1 MIGTFALFDI
11 VNFVTPVK
19 RIAPALLLVLVAP
32 VISPWP
38 AFGIGAAAIVMSLLA
53 SNPFSA
59 DERGHLDTLYAT
71 LPISRRS
78 IVVARYLA
86 LVLLYVAV
94 ALLATVAVI
103 VVTISQGKIV
113 DFVSLGAVNGASL
126 LVFTIALAV
135 QLPFFFSV
143 GFTRARLMTF
153 IPVVVVVGGAA
164 IASQTGM
171 LEHTDVVS
179 EIGRHLDILWVSTPI
194 VAAIALAASIAISS
208 ARYGR
213 RAL

>member
-1 MIGTFALFDI
+1 MIGTFARFDI
-11 VNFVTPVK
+11 INFVTPVK

-32 VISPWP
+32 AISPWP

-53 SNPFSA
+53 SNPFAA
-59 DERGHLDTLYAT
+59 DERGRLDTLYAT

-78 IVVARYLA
+78 IVISRYLA
-86 LVLLYVAV
+86 LVVLYVAV
-94 ALLATVAVI
+94 ALIATIAVI
-103 VVTISQGKIV
+103 VVTVSQGKPV
-113 DFVSLGAVNGASL
+113 DFVLLGAVNVASL
-126 LVFTIALAV
+126 LVFAVALAV

-164 IASQTGM
+164 IASQTGI
-171 LEHTDVVS
+171 LKHADVVS
-179 EIGRHLDILWVSTPI
+179 EIAHHLDTLWVAAPI
-194 VAAIALAASIAISS
+194 VAGVALAASIVISS
-208 ARYGR
+208 TRYGS